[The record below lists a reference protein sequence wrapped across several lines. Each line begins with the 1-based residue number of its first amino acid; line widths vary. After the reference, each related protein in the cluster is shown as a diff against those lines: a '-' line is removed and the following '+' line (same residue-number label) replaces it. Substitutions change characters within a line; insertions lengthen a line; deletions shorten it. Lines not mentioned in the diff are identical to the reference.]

1 MKKLIL
7 PLLVVLVFGISIYTV
22 TNYNKNKANDLIIAK
37 EEKSKENNTTPDVDS
52 TTEKNSVPDESIVP
66 GESAA
71 PDKASSTNKGATSDK
86 KPALDFKL
94 KDLNGKEVSL
104 SDYKGKKVFL
114 NFWASW
120 CPPCK
125 AEMPDIEKLYG
136 ETKDSDLVILA
147 VNVGESKNTAKSFI
161 DDNKYSFPV
170 LLDSDQ
176 NVTNQYNIKGIPTSF
191 FIDKEGNVVS
201 SKVGGISL
209 EEMKSYISEL

>member
-1 MKKLIL
+1 MKRLIL

-22 TNYNKNKANDLIIAK
+22 TNYNKNKANDLIIAEK
-37 EEKSKENNTTPDVDS
+37 EKSKGNNIP
-52 TTEKNSVPDESIVP
+52 PDEGIVP

-71 PDKASSTNKGATSDK
+71 PGKASSTNKNATSDK

-94 KDLNGKEVSL
+94 KDLNGKDVSL

-125 AEMPDIEKLYG
+125 AEMPDIEKLYE

-147 VNVGESKNTAKSFI
+147 VNVGESKSEVTSFLN
-161 DDNKYSFPV
+161 DNKYSFPV

-176 NVTNQYNIKGIPTSF
+176 NITNQYNIKGIPTSF
-191 FIDKEGNVVS
+191 FIDKEGNIVS
-201 SKVGGISL
+201 SKVGGMSL
-209 EEMKSYISEL
+209 DEMKSYISKL

>member
-22 TNYNKNKANDLIIAK
+22 TNYNKNKANDLIIAD
-37 EEKSKENNTTPDVDS
+37 EEKSNINNKPSESDVS
-52 TTEKNSVPDESIVP
+52 N
-66 GESAA
+66 
-71 PDKASSTNKGATSDK
+71 KASSTNKNAISDK
-86 KPALDFKL
+86 NPALDFKL
-94 KDLNGKEVSL
+94 KDLNGKEVAL

-125 AEMPDIEKLYG
+125 AEMPDIEKLYE

-147 VNVGESKNTAKSFI
+147 VNVGESKSEVASFLN
-161 DDNKYSFPV
+161 DNSYSFPV

-176 NVTNQYNIKGIPTSF
+176 NIYNQYNIKGIPTSF
-191 FIDKEGNVVS
+191 FIDKDGNIVS
-201 SKVGGISL
+201 SKEGAMSL
-209 EEMKSYISEL
+209 DEMKSYISKL

>member
-22 TNYNKNKANDLIIAK
+22 TNYNKSKTKDND
-37 EEKSKENNTTPDVDS
+37 TTPSAES
-52 TTEKNSVPDESIVP
+52 TTEKDTAYGNNTIPNESAVTEDDSSTDEST
-66 GESAA
+66 A
-71 PDKASSTNKGATSDK
+71 PAKA
-86 KPALDFKL
+86 PALDFKL

-125 AEMPDIEKLYG
+125 AEMPDIEKLYM

-147 VNVGESKNTAKSFI
+147 VNVGEVKSKVSSFLN
-161 DDNKYSFPV
+161 DNKYSFPV

-176 NVTNQYNIKGIPTSF
+176 KITNQYNISGIPTSF
-191 FIDKEGNVVS
+191 FIDEEGNIVS
-201 SKVGGISL
+201 SISGGMSL
-209 EEMKSYISEL
+209 AEMKSYINEL

>member
-7 PLLVVLVFGISIYTV
+7 PLLVVLVFGISIYSV

-37 EEKSKENNTTPDVDS
+37 EEESKENTITPGV
-52 TTEKNSVPDESIVP
+52 
-66 GESAA
+66 
-71 PDKASSTNKGATSDK
+71 ASSTNKNATSDK
-86 KPALDFKL
+86 KPALDFEL

-104 SDYKGKKVFL
+104 SDFKGKKVFL

-125 AEMPDIEKLYG
+125 AEMPDIERLYS
-136 ETKDSDLVILA
+136 ETKDTDLVILA

-161 DDNKYSFPV
+161 DNNKYNFTV

-176 NVTNQYNIKGIPTSF
+176 NLANQYNIKGFPTSF
-191 FIDKEGNVVS
+191 FIDKEGNIIS
-201 SKVGGISL
+201 SKVGGMSL
-209 EEMKSYISEL
+209 DEMKSYINKL